1 MWFIKV
7 DDELTLK
14 NVCDITNTEPKALF
28 NPLHEG
34 VLNIILRDV
43 NDRSKLTNNMIYT
56 NITMPL
62 DDVDLTMKNGV
73 PFGEIDK
80 DITGISLYIDED
92 NYALADQ
99 IMNSFDEMD
108 ARAMMA
114 KL

>member
-1 MWFIKV
+1 
-7 DDELTLK
+7 
-14 NVCDITNTEPKALF
+14 
-28 NPLHEG
+28 
-34 VLNIILRDV
+34 
-43 NDRSKLTNNMIYT
+43 MIYT

>member
-7 DDELTLK
+7 DDELTLE

-108 ARAMMA
+108 ARAMLA